1 MSDQDSRW
9 GAPGRLWWSSLPLR
23 VISLTLMGS
32 ILVLLLGGFLL
43 LRQASL
49 GVMEGKKQSSLTEAS
64 NALGRMQEQL
74 LETDLHTSSLY
85 ERLNQ
90 LADDVGNQPGQ
101 YHVMIQGP
109 VSRFLSPGIK
119 ETTVPASLIDAVA
132 GTAADG
138 GGELSL
144 TPTTV
149 HYDDASRDV
158 PGLAIGG
165 TLAAPGTTA
174 TYPVYFIFPARQ
186 EVETMQV
193 LNRAAATTGV
203 ILLAALAGIAYLV
216 SRQVA
221 RPVRQ
226 ASIAASRIAS
236 GHLDERLEVH
246 GTDDIASLGTSMNNM
261 ASELQLQI
269 GQLEDLSLVQ
279 QRFVSDVSHE
289 LRTPLTT
296 VRMAAELLHDS
307 REEFSPVTARTAE
320 LLVTQLDRFESL
332 LTDLLEISRF
342 DAGAAILTLDQV
354 DVARVVAE
362 EVEANRAFARRT
374 DTPLTVAAS
383 GPALAEVDARRVQR
397 IVRNLVTN
405 AIEHGEG
412 RPIEVRIAVDDFA
425 VAVSVRDHGVG
436 FEPSQAEQVFHRFW
450 RADPSRNRTIGGT
463 GLGLAISLEDARLH
477 NGWLQAWGRPG
488 RGAYFRLTI
497 PRQAHGVLTGSPLPA
512 EPIDGRRS

>member
-1 MSDQDSRW
+1 
-9 GAPGRLWWSSLPLR
+9 
-23 VISLTLMGS
+23 TLLGS

-43 LRQASL
+43 LRQASN
-49 GVMEGKKQSSLTEAS
+49 GVMEGKRQASLTEAS
-64 NALGRMQEQL
+64 NALARMQRQL
-74 LETDLHTSSLY
+74 QETDLHTSSLY

-101 YHVMIQGP
+101 FHVIIQGP
-109 VSRFLSPGIK
+109 VSRYLSPGIRA
-119 ETTVPASLIDAVA
+119 TTVPDSLVEAVTTTASDDAGDMFV
-132 GTAADG
+132 
-138 GGELSL
+138 

-149 HYDDASRDV
+149 RYIDESSDV

-165 TLAAPGTTA
+165 TLAAPGSTA
-174 TYPVYFIFPARQ
+174 TYPVYFIFPADQ

-193 LNRAAATTGV
+193 LNQAAATTGA

-226 ASIAASRIAS
+226 ASLAAGRIAS
-236 GHLDERLEVH
+236 GHLDERLVVR

-261 ASELQLQI
+261 ASELQTQI
-269 GQLEDLSLVQ
+269 SQLEDLSLVQ

-307 REEFSPVTARTAE
+307 RDDFLPATARASE
-320 LLVTQLDRFESL
+320 LLVNQLDRFEL
-332 LTDLLEISRF
+332 LLGDLLEISRF
-342 DAGAAILTLDQV
+342 DAGAAILSLDQI

-362 EVEANRAFARRT
+362 EVEANQSVARRHAT
-374 DTPLTVAAS
+374 TLIFRSA
-383 GPALAEVDARRVQR
+383 GPAIAQVDARRVQR

-412 RPIEVRIAVDDFA
+412 KPVEVRVAANDQTVA
-425 VAVSVRDHGVG
+425 VAVRDHGVG
-436 FEPSQAEQVFHRFW
+436 FEPEQAEQVFHRFW
-450 RADPSRNRTIGGT
+450 RADPSRHRTIGGT

-477 NGWLQAWGRPG
+477 NGSLTAWGRPHQ
-488 RGAYFRLTI
+488 GALFRLTL
-497 PRQAHGVLTGSPLPA
+497 PRSAHGDPGAGGESGSHEDSSGSPLPA
-512 EPIDGRRS
+512 EPSDRGSA